1 MFSIP
6 ESSNSFHE
14 GMKGEAKRN
23 PGPQQRNKEKLGK
36 SNIVYKGKKNMD
48 VNTRELLKDEDESSI
63 KIYKMYQR
71 KRYLP
76 HNQRI
81 TNMAWRIQSR
91 KLLVKNG
98 SGDMSIDMKT
108 GGERTNNDIMSEDFD
123 YVAHICKMSKE
134 DYKVRR
140 PASGNT
146 LSSPESTSNS
156 VSSASSLY
164 SSSNRPPVSSHE
176 LYHKTHDFS
185 KNLHQ
190 KVAPFGT
197 EPPVKGV
204 QNQLN
209 KKMLMCSNC
218 HTKTTPLWR
227 KAKNGDLLCNACGLF
242 YKLHG
247 VVRPLNNPEAQQT
260 NPFFNLK
267 VPDERHPKENTLL
280 LNGAL
285 SEQSPKSRIELNPS
299 IISHHHHYSYDSDKG
314 QNNSQRMETPVDNG
328 RGFMPVQQNPSAM
341 DVVQNPRLD
350 RIQPKAHVTNPKE
363 NETVDSGLDE
373 IDNLLNM
380 NIFQSN
386 SFVVGSENDRRQGTQ
401 LNNKFYGN
409 NSGFDIGINDEV
421 LSNTHE
427 DMNSSNWNWLEF
439 MYNDKN

>member
-1 MFSIP
+1 MFPVP
-6 ESSNSFHE
+6 ESSNSFPE
-14 GMKGEAKRN
+14 GTKGRATRN
-23 PGPQQRNKEKLGK
+23 SKPQERNKENHGK
-36 SNIVYKGKKNMD
+36 SNIIYKGKNKMD
-48 VNTRELLKDEDESSI
+48 VDTKELLKDEDESSI

-91 KLLVKNG
+91 KLLVNSR
-98 SGDMSIDMKT
+98 SGKIAIDAKT
-108 GGERTNNDIMSEDFD
+108 GDERTNSDIMSEDFD

-134 DYKVRR
+134 DYKVQR
-140 PASGNT
+140 PASGQT

-164 SSSNRPPVSSHE
+164 SSSNRPSVGSHE
-176 LYHKTHDFS
+176 LYHKSHDFG
-185 KNLHQ
+185 KNLHH
-190 KVAPFGT
+190 KVTPFGT
-197 EPPVKGV
+197 ESPVKGI
-204 QNQLN
+204 QNQLS
-209 KKMLMCSNC
+209 KKILTCSNC

-247 VVRPLNNPEAQQT
+247 VVRPLNNPETHQT

-267 VPDERHPKENTLL
+267 VPDERHPKENSLSL
-280 LNGAL
+280 DGAL
-285 SEQSPKSRIELNPS
+285 TEQSPRSRIDLNPS
-299 IISHHHHYSYDSDKG
+299 IISHHHHYSYDFNRDQNNFERMDTPVDKG
-314 QNNSQRMETPVDNG
+314 QEFT
-328 RGFMPVQQNPSAM
+328 QQNASAM
-341 DVVQNPRLD
+341 DVVQGPRIEVL
-350 RIQPKAHVTNPKE
+350 QPKAHVINNRE
-363 NETVDSGLDE
+363 NETIDSGLDE

-386 SFVVGSENDRRQGTQ
+386 SFVVGSENDKRQGTQ

-427 DMNSSNWNWLEF
+427 DTNSSNWNWLEF
-439 MYNDKN
+439 MYNDKH